1 MSTTR
6 SGRTFKALEM
16 EPEILLEPIGEPS
29 VVELMR
35 LLEGEAVAVRCAHG
49 DTVLY
54 PLAEV
59 AMEVDGVETR
69 VRAAVSEKLP
79 VSVLLGT
86 DAPCLEEL
94 LQQTSQAV
102 HTEDIMEA
110 FVVTTRAQ
118 ARQERESPE
127 TKRRKCRSQT
137 QKDHR
142 GGTTTEQEL
151 GW

>member
-1 MSTTR
+1 
-6 SGRTFKALEM
+6 M
-16 EPEILLEPIGEPS
+16 ERER
-29 VVELMR
+29 R

-86 DAPCLEEL
+86 DAPCSYYSKHHK
-94 LQQTSQAV
+94 QS
-102 HTEDIMEA
+102 I
-110 FVVTTRAQ
+110 
-118 ARQERESPE
+118 
-127 TKRRKCRSQT
+127 
-137 QKDHR
+137 QK
-142 GGTTTEQEL
+142 T
-151 GW
+151 